1 MIDPPHMSIPDHER
15 KSGWFKPTSTVFFAT
30 VVFPLALTVSVSGKS
45 VAEKLLTTMVQP
57 LFMAIVTV
65 IAIGFVLL
73 RRNERRVGAILI
85 CGACLMWL
93 VSMPFIGSRLVDSW
107 EASIESSVPT
117 ANEPFDY
124 VIVLGGGTSVTPDG
138 RAQFSSAGDRVG
150 YAARLYLAGIAKRLV
165 TTGDTLHLQ
174 GSLSGSFQPKDDPS
188 TQTKQIWIGLGIPAD
203 AITELAGQNTFAEMA
218 SLKEHPEYWQGKRC
232 GILTSAFHLPRA
244 MKLAERAGVQAIPIA
259 ADHRTSTGPVTFN
272 QFVPETDSLVRFQM
286 IFKEWL
292 AMRIS
297 R

>member
-1 MIDPPHMSIPDHER
+1 MSLPDHER
-15 KSGWFKPTSTVFFAT
+15 KRGWLKPTFIVFFAT
-30 VVFPLALTVSVSGKS
+30 VVFPLVLTASVSGKS
-45 VAEKLLTTMVQP
+45 AAEKLLTTMVQP
-57 LFMAIVTV
+57 LFIAIATV
-65 IAIGFVLL
+65 LAIGFVLL
-73 RRNERRVGAILI
+73 RRNERRVGATLI
-85 CGACLMWL
+85 CGASLMWV
-93 VSMPFIGSRLVDSW
+93 VSMPFFASRLIDSW
-107 EASIESSVPT
+107 EASIESSTPS
-117 ANEPFDY
+117 ASEPFDY
-124 VIVLGGGTSVTPDG
+124 LIVLGGGTSVAPDG

-150 YAARLYLAGIAKRLV
+150 YAASLYLSGVAKRLV
-165 TTGDTLHLQ
+165 TTGDTLHLD

-188 TQTKQIWIGLGIPAD
+188 TQTKKIWMGLGIPAE
-203 AITELAGQNTFAEMA
+203 AISELAGQNTFSEMA

-244 MKLAERAGVQAIPIA
+244 MKLAERVGVQAKPIA

-272 QFVPETDSLVRFQM
+272 QFLPETDGLVRFQM

>member
-1 MIDPPHMSIPDHER
+1 MSLPDHEQ
-15 KSGWFKPTSTVFFAT
+15 KSGWLKPTFIVFFAT
-30 VVFPLALTVSVSGKS
+30 VVFPLALTASFSGKS
-45 VAEKLLTTMVQP
+45 AAEKLLTAMVQP
-57 LFMAIVTV
+57 LFIAIVTV
-65 IAIGFVLL
+65 LAIGFVLL
-73 RRNERRVGAILI
+73 RRHERRVGMILI
-85 CGACLMWL
+85 CGACLMWV
-93 VSMPFIGSRLVDSW
+93 VSTPFFGARLIDWW
-107 EASIESSVPT
+107 EASITSSIPS
-117 ANEPFDY
+117 ASEPFDY

-150 YAARLYLAGIAKRLV
+150 YAARLYLAGIAKHLV
-165 TTGDTLHLQ
+165 TTGDNLQ
-174 GSLSGSFQPKDDPS
+174 LAGSLLGSFKPKDDPS
-188 TQTKQIWIGLGIPAD
+188 IQTTQIWRGLGIPAD
-203 AITELAGQNTFAEMA
+203 VISELAGQNTFAEMA

-244 MKLAERAGVQAIPIA
+244 MKLAERVGVQAIPIA

-272 QFVPETDSLVRFQM
+272 QFVPETDGLVHFQL